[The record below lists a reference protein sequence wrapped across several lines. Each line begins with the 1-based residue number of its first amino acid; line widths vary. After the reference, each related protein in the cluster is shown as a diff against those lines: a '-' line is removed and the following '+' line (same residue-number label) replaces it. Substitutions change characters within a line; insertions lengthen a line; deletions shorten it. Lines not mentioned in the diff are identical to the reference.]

1 MKQRVLTGFAL
12 IAFMVLLFFTK
23 SVTTYVFDAFVVY
36 LAIIAGIEMS
46 NLLTKIGFYNS
57 KIAVILYP
65 ILSYGLFKLSI
76 LKEFRQLQR
85 LLHS

>member
-46 NLLTKIGFYNS
+46 NLS
-57 KIAVILYP
+57 
-65 ILSYGLFKLSI
+65 
-76 LKEFRQLQR
+76 
-85 LLHS
+85 